1 MPHAPIKGLTFQFTK
16 APELCRNELLHEI
29 FERSAAAAEGQI
41 ALACGDERMT
51 YGELEQ
57 RANQLARHLRSL
69 GVTSGSHVAL
79 LLPRSMDVYVA
90 LLAALKAGAAYVP
103 LDPDYPA
110 DRVEYILADVK
121 ADVLV
126 TVSAQRAQAGN
137 FAGRIVI
144 LDHDLKAIAGEPTT
158 TLTRRDTGKTP
169 QDVAYVIYT
178 SGTTG
183 RPKGVQIE
191 HRSAC
196 HLVRAEGAIF
206 GVRSADRVYQG
217 FSIAFDASVEEVWL
231 AFFAG
236 ATLVVGTREMVQSG
250 PTLSRLLTAAGVTV
264 FSTVPT
270 QLAMMTKDVPG
281 VALLIVGGEA
291 CPADLVPR
299 WAHAGRRMVN
309 TYGPTEATVIA
320 TYGDLTPGQP
330 VTIGRPVPN
339 YAVAILDEQQRLVAA
354 GQEGEL
360 CIGGIGLARGYVG
373 RPDLTAE
380 KFIANPLGA
389 EPPRL
394 YRTGDLACFNEAG
407 EIEFRGR
414 IDSQVKLRGYRV
426 ELSEIESVLLACPGV
441 AAAVVAVRE
450 DVPGVQQLVAYV
462 VPREGGRFGRGRV
475 EGTAPR
481 APAQLHGACAHGSH
495 RVAAHAAQR

>member
-1 MPHAPIKGLTFQFTK
+1 MPHAPIKVSTFQFTK

-196 HLVRAEGAIF
+196 HLVRAEGTIF
-206 GVRSADRVYQG
+206 NVRPTDRVYQG

-236 ATLVVGTREMVQSG
+236 ATLAVGTREMAQSG
-250 PTLSRLLTAAGVTV
+250 PTLSRLLNEAGVTV

-270 QLAMMTKDVPG
+270 QLAMMTEDVPG
-281 VALLIVGGEA
+281 VTLLIVGGEA
-291 CPADLVPR
+291 CPADLVTR
-299 WAHAGRRMVN
+299 WARKGRRMVN

-320 TYGDLTPGQP
+320 TYGDLRVGEP

-339 YAVAILDEQQRLVAA
+339 YSVFILNEQLHPLPP
-354 GQEGEL
+354 GETGEL

-373 RPDLTAE
+373 RPDLTQE
-380 KFIANPLGA
+380 KFIANPLGS
-389 EPPRL
+389 EPARL
-394 YRTGDLACFNEAG
+394 YRTGDLARFNENG
-407 EIEFRGR
+407 EIEFLGRG
-414 IDSQVKLRGYRV
+414 DSQVKLRGYRV
-426 ELSEIESVLLACPGV
+426 ELSEIESVILAFPGV
-441 AAAVVAVRE
+441 AAAVVTVRE
-450 DVPGVQQLVAYV
+450 DVPGVQ
-462 VPREGGRFGRGRV
+462 
-475 EGTAPR
+475 
-481 APAQLHGACAHGSH
+481 
-495 RVAAHAAQR
+495 